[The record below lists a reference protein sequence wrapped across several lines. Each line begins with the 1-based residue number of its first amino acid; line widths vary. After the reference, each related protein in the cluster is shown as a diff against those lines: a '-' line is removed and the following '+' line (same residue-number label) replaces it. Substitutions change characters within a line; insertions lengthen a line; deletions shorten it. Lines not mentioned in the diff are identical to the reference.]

1 MVDGAV
7 GEDVD
12 IEDACK
18 RLEGLKVEVESQQPP
33 VYQEQGQPRGRKPKR
48 GSKLEKI
55 KDVKKKTVK
64 TGSKNKRTSKNSK
77 KGAKKNKKNKRGT
90 EEVKN
95 PNAGIEM
102 REEFQTTPKAKSRSR
117 KQQEATG
124 GSAANTR
131 KKSRRSKASE
141 VPVAPVPD
149 VPKEPLAEVPLAPVA
164 PQVPLVPEDPNRI
177 EPDVEIPDDAVE
189 APNDVKPNSI
199 YSNAYRRAKASGGSN
214 DDARN
219 VAY

>member
-1 MVDGAV
+1 MVDGTV

-12 IEDACK
+12 IEDACN
-18 RLEGLKVEVESQQPP
+18 RLEALKVEVESQQPP

-77 KGAKKNKKNKRGT
+77 KGAKKDKKNKRGT

-95 PNAGIEM
+95 PNAGFEM
-102 REEFQTTPKAKSRSR
+102 PEEFQTTPKAKSRSR

-149 VPKEPLAEVPLAPVA
+149 VPKVPLAEVPLAP
-164 PQVPLVPEDPNRI
+164 VPEDPNRI

-189 APNDVKPNSI
+189 APDDVKPNSI